1 MDGSEQCYLGD
12 LLTTAGFPYIEITA
26 SNKRMAY
33 ECILTHE
40 VVTKRVV
47 VLDDLS
53 KGLTAVTYLRTS
65 LADLANEH
73 ISIRKLVFPDKDSVI
88 NLDELMRLVEYDI
101 VNDNQK
107 SIAKDNIDRYLEVL
121 SKRGMF

>member
-1 MDGSEQCYLGD
+1 MDDSEQYYLGD
-12 LLTTAGFPYIEITA
+12 LLTTAGFPYIEIAA
-26 SNKRMAY
+26 SNKKMAY

-47 VLDDLS
+47 VLDDLR

-107 SIAKDNIDRYLEVL
+107 SIAKDNMDRYLEVL
-121 SKRGMF
+121 SKRGKF